1 MADKNIERGEQV
13 KYQGRVAPCFV
24 YDHSVSNPTQTYTGC
39 PDPVAVYNELIE
51 RYPDAPTEKIREL
64 ALARLEKIKEM
75 HDLTGSYVVAEVVVL
90 EADILS
96 PHTDELQVNGETND
110 AEHLARPRLA
120 TAGK

>member
-1 MADKNIERGEQV
+1 MADKNIERREQGE
-13 KYQGRVAPCFV
+13 YQGRAAPCFV
-24 YDHSVSNPTQTYTGC
+24 FDHSVSNPTQTYTGC
-39 PDPVAVYNELIE
+39 PKKVGVYRELIE
-51 RYPDAPTEKIREL
+51 RYPDAPTEEIREL
-64 ALARLEKIKEM
+64 ALARLKKIKET

-96 PHTDELQVNGETND
+96 HTDELQVNGETND